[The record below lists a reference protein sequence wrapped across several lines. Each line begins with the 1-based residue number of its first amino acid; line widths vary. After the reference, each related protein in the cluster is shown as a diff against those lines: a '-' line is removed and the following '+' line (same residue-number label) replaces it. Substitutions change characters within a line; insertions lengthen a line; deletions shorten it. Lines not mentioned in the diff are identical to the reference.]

1 VSFNALIAVQRVFAS
16 KLVNASHWG
25 RVDALITQA
34 KELMKRT
41 CLSIVFALS
50 LISCGG
56 NSSSVGTNTASPSQ
70 SNKSV
75 GGIWEGTSTTNGVIV
90 QTLALASEDG
100 RFYAASLNT
109 SNNCAEVGT
118 GTVSTNG
125 SALSGSIVGGLV
137 YFTSNW
143 SIQTNCTYPDGST
156 WGTGTLSGTVSERS
170 SLTVTDDFTTST
182 GQMLPSSALTLT
194 FNSLYNEPSSLSKIA
209 GNWTGPTG
217 VVTSVNS
224 DGSFFA
230 QDPVTGC
237 VINGQYSIID
247 ARYNAYAGSATYNN
261 CHGSAAVLNGLTATG
276 LFALNDTVVPNK
288 LEGGA
293 SVRLSNG
300 TVVIVVAT
308 ATR

>member
-1 VSFNALIAVQRVFAS
+1 
-16 KLVNASHWG
+16 
-25 RVDALITQA
+25 
-34 KELMKRT
+34 MKRSF
-41 CLSIVFALS
+41 LAIMFALS

-56 NSSSVGTNTASPSQ
+56 NSSSVGADTSSPSQ
-70 SNKSV
+70 TNKSV
-75 GGIWEGTSTTNGVIV
+75 GGIWEGTSTINGVTV

-125 SALSGSIVGGLV
+125 SVLSGSVIGGLV
-137 YFTSNW
+137 YFTANW
-143 SIQTNCTYPDGST
+143 NIQTNCTYPDGST
-156 WGTGTLSGTVSERS
+156 WGTGSLSGTVSERS
-170 SLTVTDDFTTST
+170 LLTVTDAFTTAN

-209 GNWTGPTG
+209 GNWIGPTG

-230 QDPVTGC
+230 QDPATGC
-237 VINGQYSIID
+237 VINGRYSIIN
-247 ARYNAYAGSATYNN
+247 ASYNAYTGSATYNN
-261 CHGSAAVLNGLTATG
+261 CQGAAAILNGLTATG
-276 LFALNDTVVPNK
+276 LFAVNDTVIPNK

-300 TVVIVVAT
+300 TVIVVVAT